1 MRFNRSQRAGFTLIE
16 VAFAVVVLV
25 MMLLG
30 ASIYFRNLFVQ
41 LDPRGPSGGLRRFLV
56 AEQLL
61 RAQTEGLRVLPSIP
75 ADAGSCRLVAPPPGT
90 GFALSIEQLRV
101 EPVEVNAELY
111 YMDIS
116 VAHEGKTVST
126 LSISTLRRKPEAIDE
141 KIGL

>member
-1 MRFNRSQRAGFTLIE
+1 VKTQRGKRDGFTLIE
-16 VAFAVVVLV
+16 VACAVIVLV
-25 MMLLG
+25 VMLLG
-30 ASIYFRNLFVQ
+30 ASVYFRNLFAQ

-61 RAQTEGLRVLPSIP
+61 RAQAEGLRVLQTIP
-75 ADAGSCRLVAPPPGT
+75 ADAGSCRLVAPPAGT
-90 GFALSIEQLRV
+90 GFALSVEQSRV

-111 YMDIS
+111 YMDVS